1 MASSNQTSVR
11 RARLGE
17 FSPEPSPSRLHM
29 SLLFDVSSCAASF
42 HCNPSISSI
51 FRNTGSSVCSAAR
64 EHAAAWS
71 SQTWAR
77 VRTPAKIRRTGYVSI
92 IKCWTGFLTLHAS
105 GHSVAGANAAGASSS
120 PQLFSPEREGR
131 IGNKEIALAVMP
143 ITEIAGD
150 VRIDA
155 ARRPGMARRL

>member
-1 MASSNQTSVR
+1 MASSNQISVG

-17 FSPEPSPSRLHM
+17 FSPGALASRLHM

-51 FRNTGSSVCSAAR
+51 LRNTGSSVCSAAR

-77 VRTPAKIRRTGYVSI
+77 VRTPAKNTENGL
-92 IKCWTGFLTLHAS
+92 GFHY
-105 GHSVAGANAAGASSS
+105 
-120 PQLFSPEREGR
+120 
-131 IGNKEIALAVMP
+131 
-143 ITEIAGD
+143 
-150 VRIDA
+150 
-155 ARRPGMARRL
+155 

>member
-1 MASSNQTSVR
+1 MASLP
-11 RARLGE
+11 RALDRL
-17 FSPEPSPSRLHM
+17 
-29 SLLFDVSSCAASF
+29 DVV
-42 HCNPSISSI
+42 N
-51 FRNTGSSVCSAAR
+51 
-64 EHAAAWS
+64 AAAIPMR
-71 SQTWAR
+71 AEF
-77 VRTPAKIRRTGYVSI
+77 SI
-92 IKCWTGFLTLHAS
+92 IKSWTGFLTLHAS